1 MNRLS
6 LALVTLVLFPGDASA
21 QSDTVAELQQQIAS
35 LEETIEKHRQKEVRN
50 GVLAGALGLGLT
62 AFGLYR
68 RRIDTARLEE
78 RLGMTDAL
86 TGVANRA
93 YVTQTI
99 GTDCRIVAQQHR
111 EAYAA
116 GVAPPADGDLLF
128 LLIDIDNF
136 RTINERYGH
145 AAGDRLLAQ
154 IAKVIRTTCRTSDII
169 ARWSGEEFL
178 VMLRYTNR
186 ETAPI
191 SAERIR
197 MAVEQ
202 RVIDL
207 GEGRSA
213 GCTCSIGFAPF
224 PLVAAAPDA
233 VTWEQVVALA
243 DSAMKRAKQA
253 GGNTWV
259 GANTTSERAD
269 Q

>member
-1 MNRLS
+1 MKRFP
-6 LALVTLVLFPGDASA
+6 LVVLTLLIVHSDASA
-21 QSDTVAELQQQIAS
+21 QSESVTELQQRLAV
-35 LEETIEKHRQKEVRN
+35 LEKTLETYRQKEVRT

-68 RRIDTARLEE
+68 RRVDTARLQE
-78 RLGMTDAL
+78 RLGMTDPL
-86 TGVANRA
+86 TGLKNRA
-93 YVTQTI
+93 YITQRI
-99 GTDCRIVAQQHR
+99 GGDCLEIAEHHHH
-111 EAYAA
+111 ANAA
-116 GVAPPADGDLLF
+116 GTAPPPEGDLLF
-128 LLIDIDNF
+128 LMIDIDDF
-136 RTINERYGH
+136 KAINDRYGH

-154 IAKVIRTTCRTSDII
+154 IADVIRTTCRTSDTI

-186 ETAPI
+186 ATAPI

-207 GEGRSA
+207 GGGRSA

-224 PLVAAAPDA
+224 PLNPAHPEAAS
-233 VTWEQVVALA
+233 WERVVALA
-243 DSAMKRAKQA
+243 DAAMHRAKQA

-259 GANTTSERAD
+259 GADTSQAAVG
-269 Q
+269 